1 MFAFLHSTIRLLL
14 TEKILVVAATSSL
27 KVRQGQ
33 VLDWDEA

>member
-27 KVRQGQ
+27 NVYGQ

>member
-1 MFAFLHSTIRLLL
+1 MFSFLHSTIRLQL

-27 KVRQGQ
+27 KVEGQ